1 MDDISGEIEG
11 AINSNQRAM
20 KVQSMDQRAIG
31 SERNRRSNASGA
43 WKERWVI
50 EQWKE
55 RWVRE
60 QALDQGA
67 IELAMDITSGVEG
80 AMVEG
85 ASNESG
91 SKGWI
96 KEKFKRAM
104 DQGASIESELNRR
117 SDYYVLFNID
127 V

>member
-1 MDDISGEIEG
+1 
-11 AINSNQRAM
+11 M
-20 KVQSMDQRAIG
+20 KVQSIDQRAIG
-31 SERNRRSNASGA
+31 SESNRRSNGSGA

-50 EQWKE
+50 VQWKE

-67 IELAMDITSGVEG
+67 IELATDITSGVER
-80 AMVEG
+80 AMDEG
-85 ASNESG
+85 SSNGSG

-96 KEKFKRAM
+96 KEKFKGAV

-117 SDYYVLFNID
+117 SDYYVFFNID
-127 V
+127 I

>member
-1 MDDISGEIEG
+1 MGDTSGEIEG

-31 SERNRRSNASGA
+31 SESNRRSNGSGA

-50 EQWKE
+50 VQWKE

-67 IELAMDITSGVEG
+67 IELATDITSGVEG
-80 AMVEG
+80 AMDEG
-85 ASNESG
+85 SSNGSG

-117 SDYYVLFNID
+117 SDYNVL
-127 V
+127 

>member
-31 SERNRRSNASGA
+31 SESNRRSNGSRA
-43 WKERWVI
+43 WEERWDI

-80 AMVEG
+80 AMDEG
-85 ASNESG
+85 TSNESG

-96 KEKFKRAM
+96 KEKFKGAM
-104 DQGASIESELNRR
+104 DQGASI
-117 SDYYVLFNID
+117 
-127 V
+127 

>member
-1 MDDISGEIEG
+1 MGDASGEIEG
-11 AINSNQRAM
+11 AINSYQRAM

-31 SERNRRSNASGA
+31 LESNRRSNGSGA

-67 IELAMDITSGVEG
+67 IE
-80 AMVEG
+80 
-85 ASNESG
+85 
-91 SKGWI
+91 
-96 KEKFKRAM
+96 
-104 DQGASIESELNRR
+104 
-117 SDYYVLFNID
+117 
-127 V
+127 

>member
-1 MDDISGEIEG
+1 MDNISGEIEG
-11 AINSNQRAM
+11 AINSNQSAM

-31 SERNRRSNASGA
+31 SESNRRSNGSEA

-67 IELAMDITSGVEG
+67 IESAMDITSGVKM
-80 AMVEG
+80 AMDQG
-85 ASNESG
+85 TSNESG
-91 SKGWI
+91 NKGWI
-96 KEKFKRAM
+96 REKIKGAM
-104 DQGASIESELNRR
+104 DLGASIESELNRR
-117 SDYYVLFNID
+117 SDYNVL
-127 V
+127 

>member
-1 MDDISGEIEG
+1 MDRKHGRND
-11 AINSNQRAM
+11 
-20 KVQSMDQRAIG
+20 G
-31 SERNRRSNASGA
+31 SRSKL
-43 WKERWVI
+43 WIR

-80 AMVEG
+80 AMDEG
-85 ASNESG
+85 SSNGSG

-96 KEKFKRAM
+96 KEKFKGAM
-104 DQGASIESELNRR
+104 NQGASIESELNRR
-117 SDYYVLFNID
+117 SDNYVLFNID

>member
-1 MDDISGEIEG
+1 MGDTSGEIEG

-67 IELAMDITSGVEG
+67 IESAMDITSGVKM
-80 AMVEG
+80 AMDQG
-85 ASNESG
+85 TSNESG
-91 SKGWI
+91 
-96 KEKFKRAM
+96 M
-104 DQGASIESELNRR
+104 DQGKNQR
-117 SDYYVLFNID
+117 SYGSGSKH
-127 V
+127 